1 MSGNEED
8 KSHETYDPT
17 RVDVE
22 SQDTSSPKTTIDQ
35 QVFTKQDAGEPMTSV
50 HAESEPA
57 SSTPPVTTADYAQR
71 SRKELRRERDARAE
85 KAAMRVLLFLFVGL
99 CAAGLFVV
107 NSGLVDLGE
116 EGTSQQPQKKRPTAP
131 VLSAQPIEESVI
143 PALKS
148 MEQEGLTIVA
158 EGLPEVVA
166 LRPANP
172 PAMLVGIESCRY
184 AFAIWEFSPN
194 KRFRFMTTCELMRG
208 EILAGAWSRDGNQI
222 LLSPLTSAGSV
233 MTSRFEVEKPSRMV
247 TDIVITAPKA
257 SSVRLKVRQRITG
270 MRPGMDGAGFI
281 RSYEPRNTVKV
292 QGIRIVPDKPTQGEA
307 SGNNATPEKPGP
319 AKAPSGDSLLDMLE

>member
-1 MSGNEED
+1 MSENDEG
-8 KSHETYDPT
+8 KSHQAYDPT
-17 RVDVE
+17 RIDVQSHEDASPRTTVDQPAFTQSEPQPVRSYESVE
-22 SQDTSSPKTTIDQ
+22 SSD
-35 QVFTKQDAGEPMTSV
+35 G
-50 HAESEPA
+50 A
-57 SSTPPVTTADYAQR
+57 SSSSATTADYAQR

-85 KAAMRVLLFLFVGL
+85 KAAMRILLFVFVGL
-99 CAAGLFVV
+99 CATGLFVV

-116 EGTSQQPQKKRPTAP
+116 DGVSQETQKKRPTAP
-131 VLSAQPIEESVI
+131 VLTAQPLEEAVI

-148 MEQEGLTIVA
+148 MEREGLTIVA

-166 LRPANP
+166 LKPVNP

-194 KRFRFMTTCELMRG
+194 KRFRFITTCELMRG

-247 TDIVITAPKA
+247 TDIVISAPKV

-270 MRPGMDGAGFI
+270 MRPGMDGAGFL
-281 RSYEPRNTVKV
+281 RSYQPRNTVKV
-292 QGIRIVPDKPTQGEA
+292 QGIRVVPEKAAPRSNTSGEAAPTKPTK
-307 SGNNATPEKPGP
+307 S
-319 AKAPSGDSLLDMLE
+319 PSGDSLLDMLE

>member
-1 MSGNEED
+1 MSGNEQD

-17 RVDVE
+17 RVDVD
-22 SQDTSSPKTTIDQ
+22 SQDAASPKTTVDQ
-35 QVFTKQDAGEPMTSV
+35 PVFTNLESSQPVKSGQ
-50 HAESEPA
+50 AESEA
-57 SSTPPVTTADYAQR
+57 ESSSSPVTTADYAQR

-85 KAAMRVLLFLFVGL
+85 KAAMRVLLFVFIGL

-107 NSGLVDLGE
+107 NSGLVDLSE
-116 EGTSQQPQKKRPTAP
+116 EGSPQQPQKKRPTAP

-208 EILAGAWSRDGNQI
+208 EVLAGAWSRDGNQI
-222 LLSPLTSAGSV
+222 LLSPLTSAASV

-257 SSVRLKVRQRITG
+257 ASVRLKVRQRITG

-292 QGIRIVPDKPTQGEA
+292 QGIRIVPDKPVQGETR
-307 SGNNATPEKPGP
+307 GNNATPRKPDP
-319 AKAPSGDSLLDMLE
+319 TKAPSGDSLLDMLE